1 MAERGKGG
9 TAGKRAGGS
18 AGGEIDQP
26 TGQMTTGHEWDGIKE
41 LNTPLPRWWLW
52 TFYACIAFAV
62 LWVVLYPAIPLVHS
76 ATRGLLGYSTRGEVE
91 QAMAA
96 AKAAQAGNLEKVATL
111 PLKDIAADPALKRF
125 AVAGGRSA
133 FLVNCVPCHGSGAAG
148 ARGYPNLNDDDWLH
162 GGTLADIEMTI
173 THGVRYAQDP
183 ATRGDPMPAFG
194 ADGILTAEQIAQAAE
209 FVLSLSGQ
217 DHDAKLSES
226 GKQVFANNCAA
237 CHGDTG
243 AGNHAMGA
251 PRLNDAIWLYGKDR
265 KSIVAQVTRPRLG
278 VMPAWAQRLDP
289 TTIKELALY
298 VHALGGGEAEI
309 AAAK

>member
-1 MAERGKGG
+1 MAEVGKGG
-9 TAGKRAGGS
+9 TAGKSAGGS

-111 PLKDIAADPALKRF
+111 PLKDIAADPELKRF

-133 FLVNCVPCHGSGAAG
+133 FLVNCVQC
-148 ARGYPNLNDDDWLH
+148 
-162 GGTLADIEMTI
+162 
-173 THGVRYAQDP
+173 
-183 ATRGDPMPAFG
+183 
-194 ADGILTAEQIAQAAE
+194 
-209 FVLSLSGQ
+209 
-217 DHDAKLSES
+217 
-226 GKQVFANNCAA
+226 
-237 CHGDTG
+237 
-243 AGNHAMGA
+243 
-251 PRLNDAIWLYGKDR
+251 
-265 KSIVAQVTRPRLG
+265 
-278 VMPAWAQRLDP
+278 
-289 TTIKELALY
+289 
-298 VHALGGGEAEI
+298 
-309 AAAK
+309 